1 MNPRRVWLALLALY
15 ALLFVALSVDIMVR
29 IWEWRG
35 RFESPLDVAALFY
48 FEGVRT
54 FTTVAGVAIAVWA
67 AQRTTARAGLR
78 ELPFALLLATIAYT
92 KVAAFR
98 GFPGAQQE
106 RLAGML
112 QEARIPPVVLDVVF
126 AQPAWTAWGAL
137 AACVLLVAQYPRRLE
152 STDIAASGEADRRGA
167 MRDVA
172 LAGTDVGALSRR
184 AAARLVSVRWLRP
197 SVLYPLSL
205 AVGIGHALAA
215 RSVGFVAH
223 VLALLV
229 AAAVVAMLVS
239 MFRAAFAVAA
249 DQERVVLEWLRRGVL
264 AGGALFVVSG
274 VAAIAL
280 RGSVIAVAA
289 LSLAPAAVLVGVA
302 IAVSKVGRR
311 ERLKAGTDLT
321 AGTD

>member
-1 MNPRRVWLALLALY
+1 MNPRRLWLALLALY
-15 ALLFVALSVDIMVR
+15 ALLFVALSVDIMAR

-54 FTTVAGVAIAVWA
+54 FTTVAGLAIAVWA
-67 AQRTTARAGLR
+67 AQRTSHRAGLR
-78 ELPFALLLATIAYT
+78 ELPFAVLLATIAYT
-92 KVAAFR
+92 KLAAFR

-106 RLAGML
+106 RLAGVL
-112 QEARIPPVVLDVVF
+112 QEARVPAVVLDVIF

-137 AACVLLVAQYPRRLE
+137 AACVLLVALYPRRLE
-152 STDIAASGEADRRGA
+152 ASDITASGEADRRGA

-172 LAGTDVGALSRR
+172 VAGTDVGALSRR
-184 AAARLVSVRWLRP
+184 GAARLVSATWLRP
-197 SVLYPLSL
+197 SVLYPSSL

-215 RSVGFVAH
+215 RALGLVAH
-223 VLALLV
+223 VVALLAG
-229 AAAVVAMLVS
+229 AAIVAMLVS
-239 MFRAAFAVAA
+239 MFRAAFVVAG
-249 DQERVVLEWLRRGVL
+249 DHERGVLEWLRRGML

-289 LSLAPAAVLVGVA
+289 LSLAPAAVLVGVGV
-302 IAVSKVGRR
+302 AVSR
-311 ERLKAGTDLT
+311 AGTD
-321 AGTD
+321 